1 MANLQSTAV
10 IQRSASQFIYSALRK
25 VGALR
30 SGQNLSAAEL
40 TDSLQVANDMLD
52 AWSASRLMIWVVQR
66 IINDQNGVQLSL
78 QASKQ
83 TYRLGNASNAEEFLL
98 PRPPRLERVSV
109 IYPVSSPTVNEI
121 TMDMYDDVKWQGV
134 PNKNTTS
141 LLPQIC
147 YVELSADGTD
157 YLISFWP
164 IPTQA
169 NPVALY
175 AWSGLG
181 QFPNLNTKFFFP
193 PAYARAI
200 SFNLAVDLAVEFG
213 TDMTK
218 FPVVM
223 KEAQKSR
230 ATIESMNLP
239 MKEAVC
245 DPYLIGAGGP
255 RGNIYAGAPS
265 RSHGQ

>member
-1 MANLQSTAV
+1 MANLQSTV
-10 IQRSASQFIYSALRK
+10 TVKRSAQQFILSALRK

-40 TDSLQVANDMLD
+40 ADSLQVLNDMLD
-52 AWSASRLMIWVVQR
+52 AWSAARLMLWVVQR
-66 IINDQNGVQLSL
+66 IVNDQNSNPLSL
-78 QASKQ
+78 VASKQ
-83 TYRLGNASNAEEFLL
+83 TYFLGNANGNEDFLL
-98 PRPPRLERVSV
+98 PRPPRLERVSI

-121 TMDMYDDVKWQGV
+121 PMDMYDDVRWQGV

-147 YVELSADGTD
+147 YVELMADGTD
-157 YLISFWP
+157 YALSFWP
-164 IPTQA
+164 VPTQG
-169 NPVALY
+169 NPVVLY
-175 AWSGLG
+175 AWSALG
-181 QFPNLNTKFFFP
+181 QFPNLGAQFFLP

-218 FPVVM
+218 FPLVM
-223 KEAQKSR
+223 KSAQQSR
-230 ATIESMNLP
+230 AAIESMNLP

-245 DPYLIGAGGP
+245 DPFLIGAGGP
-255 RGNIYAGAPS
+255 RGNIYSGSPS
-265 RSHGQ
+265 RSHNN